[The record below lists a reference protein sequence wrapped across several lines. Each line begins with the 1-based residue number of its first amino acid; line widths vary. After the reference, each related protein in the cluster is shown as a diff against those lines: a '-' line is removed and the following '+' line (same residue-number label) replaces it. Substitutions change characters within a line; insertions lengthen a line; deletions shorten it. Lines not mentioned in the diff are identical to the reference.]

1 MMFDATVTMN
11 IKASIA
17 SHLLKVNSSMFYNK
31 SSFSNAAENYF
42 VIEPDKVSIRA
53 KLTVSNMTP
62 RI

>member
-17 SHLLKVNSSMFYNK
+17 SHLLKVNSSMFYYK
-31 SSFSNAAENYF
+31 SSFSNAPENYF
-42 VIEPDKVSIRA
+42 VIEPDKVSISA
-53 KLTVSNMTP
+53 KFTVSNMTP